1 MERRLPLWLR
11 RLSACF
17 ARFLAEGE
25 LATVKLLEK
34 ILGET
39 NKAANNAE
47 MKRACQADWRFSL
60 LVWPAADRYTRFPDR
75 ARPFAVVHCLPEA
88 A

>member
-11 RLSACF
+11 RFSACF
-17 ARFLAEGE
+17 ARFLAEGV

-34 ILGET
+34 NWGET

-47 MKRACQADWRFSL
+47 MRGACQADWRFSL
-60 LVWPAADRYTRFPDR
+60 LACVAADRYTRSPDSSLS
-75 ARPFAVVHCLPEA
+75 FVAVRRFLEA
-88 A
+88 V